1 MIMRSHSPVWSCFII
16 KRGQCEQIC
25 SSKLKFSAPS
35 ACDVVGVLVFSV
47 RIHGG
52 ERANFIATW
61 LVFWYTGCARQ
72 GNLEKRN
79 ALMKATFRHKP
90 WLS

>member
-1 MIMRSHSPVWSCFII
+1 MRSHLPVWRCFII

-35 ACDVVGVLVFSV
+35 AYDNVGVLVFSV
-47 RIHGG
+47 RINGG
-52 ERANFIATW
+52 ECANFSATW
-61 LVFWYTGCARQ
+61 LVFWNTGCARQ

-79 ALMKATFRHKP
+79 AHDE
-90 WLS
+90 SHN

>member
-1 MIMRSHSPVWSCFII
+1 MRSHSPVWRCFII

-25 SSKLKFSAPS
+25 SSKLKFPASSAYDAVS
-35 ACDVVGVLVFSV
+35 VLVFSV

-61 LVFWYTGCARQ
+61 LVFWNTG
-72 GNLEKRN
+72 
-79 ALMKATFRHKP
+79 
-90 WLS
+90 

>member
-1 MIMRSHSPVWSCFII
+1 MRSHSPVWRCFII

-25 SSKLKFSAPS
+25 SSKLKFPVPS
-35 ACDVVGVLVFSV
+35 AYDAVGVLVFSV
-47 RIHGG
+47 RIHGR
-52 ERANFIATW
+52 ERANFSPTW
-61 LVFWYTGCARQ
+61 LVFWNTGCARQ

-79 ALMKATFRHKP
+79 ALMKATFRHNP